1 MYRVKKIFLLLFV
14 SLNFT
19 FVNAQ
24 LTIEW
29 QKCYGGTKRDKIE
42 DFVIPTS
49 DGGFILNVKSS
60 SNDGDITGNH
70 GEKDVCLLK
79 LDKNGKIE
87 WQKSYGGTQ
96 SDFLNSLIQTS
107 DGGYIFSAT
116 TSSNDGDVKGHN
128 GGGGDQDSW
137 IVKIDA
143 KGSILWQ
150 KCFGDISLD
159 ASNQIVE
166 AFDNGYIASVFFT
179 KITSQGEV
187 RANQLIKIN
196 KLGEI
201 EWQKEIKYDKII
213 KTSDGNYFICSE
225 SNWPEIGDI
234 NYMKINQQ
242 GEILWEKKIGGS
254 SDDYARD
261 VQQTSDGGFV
271 ITGVTFSND
280 GDVSGNHGNG
290 DIWMVKLNSNGNIEW
305 QRCIGGSDFDEHYL
319 SVLPTNDGGYM
330 ITTGAYSLDGDF
342 LDHIGDK
349 SGDIWIAKMNKF
361 GVIEW
366 KKCIGG
372 SGEDNSRAIIKSL
385 DDSYLLCGVTNSVD
399 GDVTGFKGGESD
411 IWIVEIDLNGK
422 IKEQICLGGTN
433 FEDPGSQNCLFRTK
447 ENDFFV
453 FSITLSNDKDVSG
466 NHGESDIWVVKLTS
480 KNVTNSLTEISTSKE
495 KPTIYPNPANNKLK
509 IQFNEPIFKITL
521 MDILG
526 NIVYTNDSGNKE
538 YLIPEN
544 LQCGSYIIEIDTP
557 LGVMHEN
564 LLINKN

>member
-1 MYRVKKIFLLLFV
+1 MLKKIIFLLIILI
-14 SLNFT
+14 NAGGIQ
-19 FVNAQ
+19 AQ
-24 LTIEW
+24 LKIEW

-128 GGGGDQDSW
+128 GGGSDQDSW

-201 EWQKEIKYDKII
+201 EWQKEIKCDKII

-254 SDDYARD
+254 ADDFARD
-261 VQQTSDGGFV
+261 VHQTSDGGCV

-305 QRCIGGSDFDEHYL
+305 QRCIGGSDFDENELTVL
-319 SVLPTNDGGYM
+319 STKDGGYM
-330 ITTGAYSLDGDF
+330 ITTVAYSTDGDF

-349 SGDIWIAKMNKF
+349 SGDIWIAKMNKL

-372 SGEDNSRAIIKSL
+372 SGEDNTSTMIQSS
-385 DDSYLLCGVTNSVD
+385 DNNYLIYGMTNSVD

-422 IKEQICLGGTN
+422 IQQQKCLGGTN
-433 FEDPGSQNCLFRTK
+433 EEGKSRNCLFKTK
-447 ENDFFV
+447 ENYFFV
-453 FSITLSNDKDVSG
+453 FGATLSNDKDVSG

-480 KNVTNSLTEISTSKE
+480 KNVTNSLTEISNSKE
-495 KPTIYPNPANNKLK
+495 KPTIYPNPANNKLT
-509 IQFNEPIFKITL
+509 IQFNQPIFKISL
-521 MDILG
+521 IDILG
-526 NIVYTNDSGNKE
+526 NLVYTNDSGNKE
-538 YLIPEN
+538 YFLPEN
-544 LQCGSYIIEIDTP
+544 LKSGSYIIKIDTP
-557 LGVMHEN
+557 LGIIHEN
-564 LLINKN
+564 ILINKN